1 MRGILLIITTIIF
14 IQENWKKV
22 DRMKDLRR
30 FSILLYV
37 LISTVK
43 KTLTKPILYSKSIM
57 RGLIKRKFN
66 YLS

>member
-37 LISTVK
+37 LISAVK
-43 KTLTKPILYSKSIM
+43 KRLTKPILCED
-57 RGLIKRKFN
+57 
-66 YLS
+66 